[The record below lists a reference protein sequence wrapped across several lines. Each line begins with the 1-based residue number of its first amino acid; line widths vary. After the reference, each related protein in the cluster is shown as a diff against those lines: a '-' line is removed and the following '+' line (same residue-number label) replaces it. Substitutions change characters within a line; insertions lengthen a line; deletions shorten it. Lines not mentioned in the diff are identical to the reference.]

1 MSAVSAR
8 SVKGCME
15 RAMQAAYRQKPKP
28 WQEDAICKT
37 VAAWK
42 DRQVF
47 LFDHPRGS
55 GKTKEMACM
64 ALVAF
69 KYKDVQCVVVVSDR
83 LDLASQTAKEMKDFF
98 SHYPTR
104 NGSKEKVPQVKQ
116 ITAAWE
122 LEAEWE
128 ELAKGERLV
137 LCVTLQCF
145 PHVKEGKQLPEC
157 YQERTI
163 VLADEVHR
171 SHADKDPT
179 IWFFIKSSQL
189 ASSGR
194 HPPFFDRLYMQVM
207 DRQQARQSESPVT
220 EGGMRLLLS
229 FRQLCCTA
237 AALLVVGCTVVGLY
251 STVPIVSEN
260 TTVQQLLFVL
270 AFVTMLVGCLAW
282 MAFLRC
288 YVLKQSPWSTE
299 ELRDIR
305 PVQDHL
311 WASVRFGDL
320 EKATPAVC
328 SRLRDLMWAHPGYR
342 HLAQVVTLSDAQIL
356 SMWAK
361 NRRTAAS
368 QGTWT
373 HALCECLLNGG
384 SVPVNSAEICTF
396 FKFLRV
402 FQSEGWVIHRTEWT
416 VYAEAEDLAGSI
428 DAVAQRGSN
437 ICLLD
442 WKRTKQLASKDCSF
456 GRRLHF
462 PLEDT
467 QDSVMWHYRIQLNI
481 YAWILRQFYDVT
493 ATDLRIVCLHPDNG
507 FEPLVIPVPI
517 MSDGSMVTP
526 ATTGLQ

>member
-320 EKATPAVC
+320 EKATPDFRLQRIRQGC
-328 SRLRDLMWAHPGYR
+328 SHA
-342 HLAQVVTLSDAQIL
+342 
-356 SMWAK
+356 AK
-361 NRRTAAS
+361 REKAS
-368 QGTWT
+368 VLPTSVKGQETC
-373 HALCECLLNGG
+373 LCCLDD
-384 SVPVNSAEICTF
+384 F
-396 FKFLRV
+396 
-402 FQSEGWVIHRTEWT
+402 
-416 VYAEAEDLAGSI
+416 EDSH
-428 DAVAQRGSN
+428 AVALLPCGHVFHEACISEWFLSARSTGACP
-437 ICLLD
+437 IC
-442 WKRTKQLASKDCSF
+442 RQ
-456 GRRLHF
+456 H
-462 PLEDT
+462 
-467 QDSVMWHYRIQLNI
+467 LNI
-481 YAWILRQFYDVT
+481 
-493 ATDLRIVCLHPDNG
+493 
-507 FEPLVIPVPI
+507 
-517 MSDGSMVTP
+517 
-526 ATTGLQ
+526 